1 MEMPRP
7 RLATRKS
14 NKDTRPAV
22 RAGLEKKTRRT
33 QAQMQQARADEITAE
48 AQAKLDRAK
57 AKRRLAATEDKLRR
71 EDIVYAETGNHPPER
86 PPKKTT
92 PASMAVEH
100 AVDSGDGDDP
110 NPKSAGGAGRADDL
124 DSGDDS
130 EQYALSPSEENSGD
144 SEPDDS
150 DEDETTKKKKK
161 KKPAVTRAD
170 IVTSRQT
177 RDASGTP
184 ALPAKRKASKEK
196 DAEKAPKKKAKV
208 TAKKS
213 GLRVSK
219 SAAPSAPSADEH
231 VERPKV
237 GKKKKGLPAA
247 SLISIQ
253 PAPPKAPT
261 RREVRGGTA
270 KWDLKHL
277 PPGTSEQFTD
287 EVVPLA
293 RELVGRLRPWA
304 KLSVPQVQG
313 IVDRVFGKDEH
324 IVTADGPWMGLVG
337 YRLYDWRNGIAAQP
351 HKVMN
356 DFIELYETSDEE
368 DAEETTCSNDDVDA
382 DGGGAIQPAA
392 DSTTTTDPGAPTA
405 PESKPLKS
413 KFNTPEGVAAFVE
426 WCLQPHDESGTKA
439 FHRKIWGDDIDKKG
453 FLQSYLILHAFSY
466 HLAESGTKAFHWKIW
481 GDGIDKKERESF
493 GFLQSYLILH
503 AFSYHLACL
512 EAIPGGYDRDEAS
525 HAERE
530 LEFWRTGEYVNP
542 NKTANYFS
550 VENYA
555 DTVELVQ
562 TAQGKKKK
570 VVRHATKFLSTIQQ
584 WDDSHWK
591 EVIEAAKEFME
602 LPGRKR
608 AQTVSRSG
616 SEAGDDDA
624 ILSDDDVI
632 MILSD

>member
-92 PASMAVEH
+92 PASTAVEH
-100 AVDSGDGDDP
+100 AVDSEDGDDP
-110 NPKSAGGAGRADDL
+110 NPKSGKGAGGAGRADDL

-184 ALPAKRKASKEK
+184 ALPAKRKDSKEK
-196 DAEKAPKKKAKV
+196 DAEKAPKKKPKLLPRKV
-208 TAKKS
+208 VS
-213 GLRVSK
+213 EFPNLRPRQRRVPVRPGGP
-219 SAAPSAPSADEH
+219 AVDDDVDEH

-247 SLISIQ
+247 
-253 PAPPKAPT
+253 APT

-270 KWDLKHL
+270 KWNLKHL

-293 RELVGRLRPWA
+293 RELVGYRGQSLR
-304 KLSVPQVQG
+304 
-313 IVDRVFGKDEH
+313 KDEH

-405 PESKPLKS
+405 PESKPLKF

-426 WCLQPHDESGTKA
+426 WCLQPH
-439 FHRKIWGDDIDKKG
+439 
-453 FLQSYLILHAFSY
+453 
-466 HLAESGTKAFHWKIW
+466 AESGTKAFHWKIW
-481 GDGIDKKERESF
+481 GDGIDKK

-512 EAIPGGYDRDEAS
+512 EAIPV
-525 HAERE
+525 ERE

-550 VENYA
+550 VDNYA

-562 TAQGKKKK
+562 TAQGKKK

-616 SEAGDDDA
+616 SEAGDDVA